1 MVIGNRE
8 FEIGNR
14 CYIMG
19 ILNVTP
25 DSFSDG
31 GLWLKLDESL
41 RHTGDMIND
50 GADIIDVGG
59 ESTRPGHEK
68 ITAGE
73 EMDRVIPVI
82 EAITKRFD
90 VPVSIDT
97 SKSVVA
103 EAAIRAGAAMVND
116 IWGLKQD
123 PEMAKLIADNNAACC
138 LMHNR
143 EKINY
148 RIFLEDM
155 LRDLRESVQI
165 ALDAGISPDKII
177 LDPGIGFAKTVE
189 MNLEAINRL
198 DLVVDIGYPVL
209 LGASRKSFIGK
220 TLDLPTI
227 ERIEGT
233 IATTVIAIMRKCS
246 FVRVHD
252 VKEIK
257 RAIVMTEAIL
267 NVGN

>member
-1 MVIGNRE
+1 
-8 FEIGNR
+8 
-14 CYIMG
+14 MG

-31 GLWLKLDESL
+31 GLWQKPDESL
-41 RHTGDMIND
+41 RHTENMIND

-68 ITAGE
+68 ITVSE
-73 EMDRVIPVI
+73 ELDRVIPVI

-97 SKSVVA
+97 SKSAVA
-103 EAAIRAGAAMVND
+103 EVALRAGATMVND

-123 PEMAKLIADNNAACC
+123 PKMAKLIAESNVACC

-143 EKINY
+143 EEINY

-155 LRDLRESVQI
+155 LRDLRESVDI
-165 ALDAGISPDKII
+165 ALNAEISPDKII

-198 DLVVDIGYPVL
+198 DLVVKLGYPVL
-209 LGASRKSFIGK
+209 LGASRKSFIGN
-220 TLDLPTI
+220 TLNLPAT

-233 IATTVIAIMRKCS
+233 IATTVIAIIRKCS

-267 NVGN
+267 NT